1 MEAAKTG
8 KVIGTVEIILNNPK
22 DARVFLTKASVI
34 FKLKGEYKLERESLG
49 KLKMLQRSLPDDLV
63 EPLVDER
70 RELEKVIPEVVS
82 GNDEQRKRKMEK
94 KSYINAKRG
103 LDALRKLRG
112 GR

>member
-8 KVIGTVEIILNNPK
+8 KVIGTVE
-22 DARVFLTKASVI
+22 
-34 FKLKGEYKLERESLG
+34 
-49 KLKMLQRSLPDDLV
+49 
-63 EPLVDER
+63 
-70 RELEKVIPEVVS
+70 
-82 GNDEQRKRKMEK
+82 EQRKRKMEK